1 MQSVLFSSK
10 KSTYFLTGPHVGFDF
25 VEKNKEGE
33 GVLEFAESLDLAVC
47 NIPLQRKPS
56 HLVTEDSGGVKTQVD
71 YILTKKSC

>member
-33 GVLEFAESLDLAVC
+33 GVLEFAESLDLAD
-47 NIPLQRKPS
+47 
-56 HLVTEDSGGVKTQVD
+56 VTYYYRENPVT
-71 YILTKKSC
+71 